1 MTALIFDTETH
12 KLHGD
17 LIEAAFIGIDILPN
31 SGLIRTQTEHSQ
43 RFKPSEPI
51 HIGAMAVH
59 HIIDEDLE
67 RCPDYTTFR
76 FPENIDVQYLIG
88 HNIDYDMDVLD
99 RAGVPT
105 QHIKRICTLAMA
117 RYIWPS
123 LKTHTLNALA
133 YYVSINRK
141 QTQYNVRNAHNALV
155 DCNTTFELLRAI
167 MQTAELRTIEELYQ
181 FSESARIPTHIF
193 YGKYKGSAL
202 IDLEVSQLDW
212 IYSRSDDP
220 YLLEAIEDE
229 LDSRKPVEELPFI

>member
-12 KLHGD
+12 KLFGD

-31 SGLIRTQTEHSQ
+31 SGLIRTQTEYSQ

-105 QHIKRICTLAMA
+105 QNIKRICTLAMA

-133 YYVSINRK
+133 YYVSSNRK

-167 MQTAELRTIEELYQ
+167 MQIAGLRTIEELYQ

-193 YGKYKGSAL
+193 YGKYKGTAL
-202 IDLEVSQLDW
+202 SDLELEQLEW
-212 IYSRSDDP
+212 IKHRSDDQ
-220 YLLEAIEDE
+220 YLLIAIDLAIERQNE
-229 LDSRKPVEELPFI
+229 LSDLPF

>member
-17 LIEAAFIGIDILPN
+17 LIEAAFIGIDILPT
-31 SGLIRTQTEHSQ
+31 SGLIRTQTEYSQ

-105 QHIKRICTLAMA
+105 QNIKRICTLAMA

-133 YYVSINRK
+133 YYVVATANKPSTTSAMRTMHWSI
-141 QTQYNVRNAHNALV
+141 
-155 DCNTTFELLRAI
+155 AI
-167 MQTAELRTIEELYQ
+167 PPSSCYEPSCKLQA
-181 FSESARIPTHIF
+181 
-193 YGKYKGSAL
+193 
-202 IDLEVSQLDW
+202 
-212 IYSRSDDP
+212 
-220 YLLEAIEDE
+220 
-229 LDSRKPVEELPFI
+229 